1 AGCAA
6 TLGVARVDPQRE
18 PAGSHT
24 VPTMSPGSPHDA
36 TGIARRQF
44 STVRKGYDPE
54 EVRAFL
60 HEVSELV
67 GRLQRSEAHER
78 ERALRAEERAKRAEQ
93 LDEIGRAHV

>member
-1 AGCAA
+1 M
-6 TLGVARVDPQRE
+6 
-18 PAGSHT
+18 
-24 VPTMSPGSPHDA
+24 PTMSPESPHDA

-44 STVRKGYDPE
+44 STVRKGYDPQ

-78 ERALRAEERAKRAEQ
+78 FTVWGPACPRTSEA
-93 LDEIGRAHV
+93 